1 MSMRILL
8 RRLLVRTR
16 QTIETVEFTAVT
28 FLHGP
33 VGTGKSTVARLVD
46 YCFGG
51 ELERTPAIQK
61 EFIAAELVVELGA
74 HNCIIERAATDTQ
87 SVRVTWQVKGGNES
101 MNAPLDAQSTPLFGD
116 DVFSLSDLLFHL
128 CGVTPIRV
136 RKNRRD
142 PDAKLVR
149 LSFRDIWVYC
159 YLDQTHL
166 DSSFFRLREPFRE
179 RKSQDAMRF
188 FTGLHSDR
196 YNILEQELAQVTD
209 EQRVKRESVTQI
221 RTFMARFQLG
231 SEIEMSSKVEDV
243 KRELKTA
250 RQRKETLEETR
261 GVDTHP
267 TDGLRY
273 RLRQMG
279 SELEGMES
287 AISEAKVALEQQRA
301 LRAELITTKTK
312 AQRAEYAGQV
322 LQGVN
327 YKRCPQ
333 CGTDISARP
342 HDDANCHLCGSAEPS
357 DGADPMDSE
366 ALRRDLNE
374 RIDQIGDAINRRY
387 AEIQRMERYLERE
400 RGRKLALDRQLQE
413 ELARYDS
420 SFVESIRDVEREI
433 ATLVERLR
441 SLEHLRQMPAA
452 ITALEEEAGALQGKI
467 DGLRSS
473 LQEER
478 SRLEAADAN
487 IAILKDAFKQMM
499 LAVGFPGV
507 SENDEVVIDTR
518 NWEPYVQHGDQ
529 TWGFWDT
536 GSGGKKTLFNVC
548 YALALHTVA
557 VLRGLPVPS
566 ILVIDSPTKNI
577 SELENPALIRALYVQ
592 AYQLSALA
600 DGGVQLLLIDSNL
613 VSPHDKLVNFAER
626 RMAGEEGAPALIP
639 YYNGP

>member
-1 MSMRILL
+1 MSMRIRL

-33 VGTGKSTVARLVD
+33 VGTGKSTVARLID

-61 EFIAAELVVELGA
+61 EFVAAELVVELGGRE
-74 HNCIIERAATDTQ
+74 CIIERAANDTQ
-87 SVRVTWQVKGGNES
+87 SVRVTWQVKDGSES
-101 MNAPLDAQSTPLFGD
+101 MNAPLDAQSAPIFGD
-116 DVFSLSDLLFHL
+116 DVFGLSDLLFHL
-128 CGVTPIRV
+128 CGITPIKV

-196 YNILEQELAQVTD
+196 YNMLEQELAQVTD
-209 EQRVKRESVTQI
+209 EQRVKRESVGQI
-221 RTFMARFQLG
+221 RTFMARFELG
-231 SEIEMSSKVEDV
+231 SEIEMSGQVSDAR
-243 KRELKTA
+243 RELNAA
-250 RQRKETLEETR
+250 RQRKDVLEQRRE
-261 GVDTHP
+261 VDTHP
-267 TDGLRY
+267 TDDLRQ

-279 SELEGMES
+279 SELEGMEE
-287 AISEAKVALEQQRA
+287 AIADAKVGLEQQRA
-301 LRAELITTKTK
+301 LRAELITAKTK
-312 AQRAEYAGQV
+312 AQRAEHAGQV

-333 CGTDISARP
+333 CGTDISIRP
-342 HDDANCHLCGSAEPS
+342 HDDAHCHLCGSDQQPGS
-357 DGADPMDSE
+357 MDPMDTE

-374 RIDQIGDAINRRY
+374 RIDQIGDALNRRG
-387 AEIQRMERYLERE
+387 AEILRMERYLERE
-400 RGRKLALDRQLQE
+400 KSRKLELDRQLQE

-420 SFVESIRDVEREI
+420 SFVESIRDVERAI
-433 ATLVERLR
+433 ATLVERIR

-452 ITALEEEAGALQGKI
+452 ITALEEEAGSLQGKI

-473 LQEER
+473 LQAER
-478 SRLEAADAN
+478 GRLEAADAN
-487 IAILKDAFKQMM
+487 VAALKDAFKRML
-499 LAVGFPGV
+499 LAVRFPGV
-507 SENDEVVIDTR
+507 VDSDEVVIDTR

-529 TWGFWDT
+529 IWGFWDT

-548 YALALHTVA
+548 YALALHMIA
-557 VLRGLPVPS
+557 VSRGLPVPTV
-566 ILVIDSPTKNI
+566 LVIDSPTKNI
-577 SELENPALIRALYVQ
+577 SELENPALIRDLYVQ
-592 AYQLSALA
+592 AYQLAGLA
-600 DGGVQLLLIDSNL
+600 DGAVQLLLIDSNMVL
-613 VSPHDKLVNFAER
+613 PTEELDGFTER
-626 RMAGEEGAPALIP
+626 RMAGEESAPALIP